1 MGLVTEIL
9 RKRCSEKAVVIVTI
23 VSCLAGGYV
32 GSRLGTAHFWPGRNT
47 SFIPCASWKRVVA
60 VEQNFNGKN

>member
-32 GSRLGTAHFWPGRNT
+32 GSRLGTALARWENQNRPMKRLDWMHCD
-47 SFIPCASWKRVVA
+47 SCAS
-60 VEQNFNGKN
+60 